1 MSKEFLDRVKANQAV
16 KAESNPLPVVTIRV
30 SLFSDNRV
38 NVERPEG
45 DSPAH
50 LAAIVDLL
58 ATAQKIICAKIAQ
71 GEPSR
76 IVAAPPGLKVN

>member
-1 MSKEFLDRVKANQAV
+1 MSKDFIDRVKANQA
-16 KAESNPLPVVTIRV
+16 KAAEAKPIPVVTIRV
-30 SLFSDNRV
+30 SLFSNNQV

-58 ATAQKIICAKIAQ
+58 ATAQKILCAKIAQ

-76 IVAAPPGLKVN
+76 IVQAPPGLKVS